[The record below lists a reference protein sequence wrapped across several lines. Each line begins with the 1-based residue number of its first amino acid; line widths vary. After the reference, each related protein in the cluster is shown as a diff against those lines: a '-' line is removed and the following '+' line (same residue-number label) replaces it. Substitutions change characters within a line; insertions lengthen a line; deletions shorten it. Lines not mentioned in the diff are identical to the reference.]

1 MIDYIGKK
9 CDKQFILIF
18 YYKIII
24 CKNNHHNLNRDG
36 IIAGSWLGILAAP
49 INKSPSVHY
58 YIYNLYKEDCTW
70 TRREC
75 VKMSTTKGK
84 NILILDDDEDLID
97 LFKTFLEYDGYKV
110 VAFTDP
116 IDALYSFRK
125 NIYDLVL
132 LDLETPK
139 INGIILSHKLKNID
153 PTLLFCFITTNKKFI
168 EHLKRNNLDIEKIV
182 IHKSIWLNELRT
194 KVHSLLFNQQQQ
206 KEDKDKLVMLIWL
219 INRI

>member
-1 MIDYIGKK
+1 
-9 CDKQFILIF
+9 
-18 YYKIII
+18 
-24 CKNNHHNLNRDG
+24 
-36 IIAGSWLGILAAP
+36 
-49 INKSPSVHY
+49 
-58 YIYNLYKEDCTW
+58 
-70 TRREC
+70 
-75 VKMSTTKGK
+75 MSTTKGK

-132 LDLETPK
+132 LDLETSK
-139 INGIILSHKLKNID
+139 MNGIILSHKLKNID

-206 KEDKDKLVMLIWL
+206 QKEDKDKLVMLI
-219 INRI
+219 